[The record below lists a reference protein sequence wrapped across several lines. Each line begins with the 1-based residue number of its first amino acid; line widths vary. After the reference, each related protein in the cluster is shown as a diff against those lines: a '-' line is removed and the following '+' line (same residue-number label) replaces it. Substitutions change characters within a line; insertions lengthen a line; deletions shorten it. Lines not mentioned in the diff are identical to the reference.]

1 MTILRTKTYHLSFF
15 PFCILL
21 ILSDITN
28 NAFSYS
34 KYLLV
39 EIKHF
44 GLFNLQL
51 LQRLKSFFNRPF
63 PTSFLSFQTRKIKC
77 ADDWILAADL
87 CGHKRLLFQLSQ
99 WYPLT
104 RKVLCNLPW
113 EKTFSVWEV

>member
-104 RKVLCNLPW
+104 RKVLCNLP
-113 EKTFSVWEV
+113 